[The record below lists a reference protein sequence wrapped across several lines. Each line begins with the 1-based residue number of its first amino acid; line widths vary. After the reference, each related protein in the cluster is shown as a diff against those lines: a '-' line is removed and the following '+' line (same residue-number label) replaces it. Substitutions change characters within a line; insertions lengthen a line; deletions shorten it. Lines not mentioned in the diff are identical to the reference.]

1 MCIPSEIYA
10 FQGPVNPDAKGEEC
24 HTLTAASTSLL
35 LPKSDWNRAP
45 GLRFSP
51 FLLMASAMTDSVAAK
66 PRPCSEP
73 FTHVALEEFPG
84 ICSLCNC
91 SLFFPSCWW
100 RSLHPAR

>member
-24 HTLTAASTSLL
+24 HTLTAASTSLFL
-35 LPKSDWNRAP
+35 LKSDWNRAP

-51 FLLMASAMTDSVAAK
+51 FLLMAKRYDGQCRREAETLL
-66 PRPCSEP
+66 RTIHTRC
-73 FTHVALEEFPG
+73 LRRIPG

-100 RSLHPAR
+100 